1 VEQPGASATKHGVL
15 RQALAGGTFLHQR
28 EDRRSMC
35 GVASMMRLV
44 PAGFS
49 QADGGAAVHGDAT
62 VCGTPMQVVA
72 TTLRYFNLHFPEP
85 IEIAEVG
92 PLLGIAEDCLD
103 FSFDQVRGMTP
114 AQALLDLRLNQLF
127 TSLTRQPRQG
137 LGRAVRAC
145 GLGPT
150 PDVLGLF
157 EQTFGIAMPL
167 FLLTCRR
174 AADDRQFRLVHP
186 EPDALVLPS

>member
-1 VEQPGASATKHGVL
+1 MGCVP
-15 RQALAGGTFLHQR
+15 
-28 EDRRSMC
+28 
-35 GVASMMRLV
+35 SMMRLV
-44 PAGFS
+44 PAAFS
-49 QADGGAAVHGDAT
+49 QAEGWATGQAEGWASSQAEGARISS
-62 VCGTPMQVVA
+62 PMQVVA

-85 IEIAEVG
+85 IQIAEVG

-103 FSFDQVRGMTP
+103 FSFDKVRGMTP

-127 TSLTRQPRQG
+127 STLTQEPRQG

-150 PDVLGLF
+150 PGVLALF

-174 AADDRQFRLVHP
+174 AADDRQFRRVHP
-186 EPDALVLPS
+186 EPEALVLPS